1 MDYLQYLSQFHP
13 FLLDQ
18 FIWKVLRM
26 VPNDVLAS
34 WLITQ
39 MTGGSPVPGVA
50 TYQDLNQV
58 CLA

>member
-1 MDYLQYLSQFHP
+1 MDYLQYLSQFGPLHP
-13 FLLDQ
+13 FPLDQ
-18 FIWKVLRM
+18 FIWLVLRM
-26 VPNDVLAS
+26 DLLAS

-39 MTGGSPVPGVA
+39 MTGGPPVPGVA